1 VGVVPRPE
9 RRHTGTG
16 DGQAG
21 DLRDCHAA
29 LDVALREHWAR
40 LLALLIR
47 DYANV
52 DVAEDSLQEAYA
64 AAAEH
69 WQRDVPANPAGWLLT
84 TARRKAT
91 DRLRR
96 EATLAR
102 KLPLLVVD
110 DVADGPEVDVD
121 AIGDE
126 RLRLICTCCHP
137 ALSHEAS
144 VALTLRLVAGLGT
157 REIAR
162 LFLVS
167 EATMAARLTR
177 AKRKIAASAIPFRVP
192 ERTELPA
199 RLARVCSVTY
209 LLFTEGYAAT
219 KGADLVRVELCDEAI
234 RVQRV
239 VVELVPGDAEATGL
253 LALMRLQ
260 HARRDARV
268 DAGAPVPLVPLAEQ
282 DRGRWRRAEVD
293 EGMAMLRRA
302 AAAART
308 PGPYTVQ
315 AAIAA
320 EHMRAA
326 TADETDW
333 AAIARL
339 YVLLERL
346 TGSPVVRLN
355 RAVAVAEAEGAAAGL
370 ALLDG
375 LEELLPRHHRLP
387 ATRAELLRR
396 TGDRKG
402 AIAEYDRAIEQ
413 VGTVAERAYLAS
425 RRDEL
430 TGDG

>member
-1 VGVVPRPE
+1 MVPGSE
-9 RRHTGTG
+9 RRHAGAS

-21 DLRDCHAA
+21 DLTEVHAA
-29 LDVALREHWAR
+29 LDGALREHWAR

-47 DYANV
+47 DYASV
-52 DVAEDSLQEAYA
+52 DVAEDSLQDAYA

-69 WQRDVPANPAGWLLT
+69 WTRTVPDNPAAWLLT

-102 KLPLLVVD
+102 KLPMLVVD
-110 DVADGPEVDVD
+110 DVATGPDVD
-121 AIGDE
+121 LDAIPDE

-144 VALTLRLVAGLGT
+144 VALTLRLVAGLHT

-199 RLARVCSVTY
+199 RLARVCHVAY

-219 KGADLVRVELCDEAI
+219 TGPDLMRVELCDEAI
-234 RVQRV
+234 RLQCV
-239 VVELVPGDAEATGL
+239 VVELAPDHADAIGL

-268 DAGAPVPLVPLAEQ
+268 DAGALVPLGDQ
-282 DRGRWRRAEVD
+282 DRTRWHRAEID
-293 EGMAMLRRA
+293 QGRSLLRRA
-302 AAAART
+302 ADIG
-308 PGPYTVQ
+308 PPVGPYTLQ

-320 EHMRAA
+320 EHMVAP
-326 TADETDW
+326 TADATDW

-339 YVLLERL
+339 YDQLERL
-346 TGSPVVRLN
+346 TESPVVRLN

-375 LEELLPRHHRLP
+375 LDERLPQHHRLP

-396 TGDRKG
+396 IGDRVG
-402 AIAEYDRAIEQ
+402 AVAEYDRAIER
-413 VGTVAERAYLAS
+413 VGTGTERAYLVA

-430 TGDG
+430 TSGD

>member
-9 RRHTGTG
+9 RRHAGAG
-16 DGQAG
+16 HRQAG
-21 DLRDCHAA
+21 DLSGAHEA
-29 LDVALREHWAR
+29 LDTAQREQWAR

-47 DYANV
+47 EYASV
-52 DVAEDSLQEAYA
+52 DVAEDCLQEAYA
-64 AAAEH
+64 AAAKH
-69 WQRDVPANPAGWLLT
+69 WPHGVPDNPAGWLLT

-91 DRLRR
+91 DWLRR

-110 DVADGPEVDVD
+110 EVAEAPDLDID
-121 AIGDE
+121 AIADE
-126 RLRLICTCCHP
+126 RLRLICMCCHP

-144 VALTLRLVAGLGT
+144 VALTLRLVAGLQT

-167 EATMAARLTR
+167 ETTMAARLTR

-192 ERTELPA
+192 ERAELPA

-219 KGADLVRVELCDEAI
+219 KGPDLLRGELCDEAI
-234 RVQRV
+234 RVQRI
-239 VVELVPGDAEATGL
+239 VVELAPDDSEAVGL
-253 LALMRLQ
+253 LALMLLQ

-268 DAGAPVPLVPLAEQ
+268 DAGTLVRLADQ
-282 DRGRWRRAEVD
+282 DRGRWVRADVD
-293 EGMAMLRRA
+293 EGLAVLRRA
-302 AAAART
+302 AGLARA

-326 TADETDW
+326 TAADTDW

-339 YVLLERL
+339 YGQLERL

-396 TGDRKG
+396 LGDHTG
-402 AIAEYDRAIEQ
+402 AVAEYDRAIER
-413 VGTVAERAYLAS
+413 VGTAAERAYLIS

-430 TGDG
+430 TS